1 MAQHTIDLPCIADT
15 YCSYDNQ
22 ATNYGSAS
30 LLRSGGYR
38 LTGTGLVVLYYAL
51 TKFNTSALPPRKKI
65 IYAGLRVYSA
75 KAMPAAEGAEVAFN
89 LYDINWEEST
99 ANYNNQGKTD
109 ISYFGQFSGVAF
121 TSGIPSNAWVEI
133 DVTKT
138 PIISA
143 ILDGD
148 ISDKGIIFH
157 WRDVTPGIPSEDY
170 WQIHSRENTNP
181 PVLRIIY
188 EDVPPDK
195 PTLIGPIGEYKDSNS
210 IIRFEW
216 QYNSSVGGVQKK
228 FDLQWSTDQVNWNT
242 ISDETSDTFYDM
254 PAETLPAG
262 NIYWRVQTYN
272 EYDEASGYSDPEVF
286 YSIAAPNYA
295 VIQSISNAARPV
307 IQWQADNQQVFQIQ
321 ILKDDEVV
329 YDSGDMPGISTR
341 QYRIPVFLDDGE
353 YSARVRIKNE
363 YDMWSE
369 WATYQFTISTT
380 KPGKPVLSVQRSP
393 YGLELTIGNVQGDA
407 YIYRDGIPIAKAT
420 GQKYYD
426 NTVANGKEYRYFV
439 RALSAN
445 GFADSDTIIG
455 VPAFRFGLLNIGNE
469 VIELKY
475 NLNSVPDKS
484 MNYAL
489 VGAMNHYDGRELPVS
504 EMSEFTD
511 INLSLTYFFR
521 RFTKVKKI
529 MEATR
534 KKGVVLY
541 RDKKGLKLYGV
552 ITNVT
557 INDVIN
563 GYIVSFTIAATDHK
577 EAVEIT

>member
-1 MAQHTIDLPCIADT
+1 MAQYTIDLPCIADT
-15 YCSYDNQ
+15 YCSYDNPSS
-22 ATNYGSAS
+22 NYGSAS
-30 LLRSGGYR
+30 LLRSGGER
-38 LTGTGLVVLYYAL
+38 FTGTDLVVLYYAL

-65 IYAGLRVYSA
+65 NYVGLRLYSV
-75 KAMPAAEGAEVAFN
+75 KAMPGAERAGVAFN
-89 LYDINWEEST
+89 VYDINWDDST

-109 ISYFGQFSGVAF
+109 ISYFGQFSWVAF

-170 WQIHSRENTNP
+170 WQVHSRENTNA
-181 PVLRIIY
+181 PVLRVVY

-195 PTLIGPIGEYKDSNS
+195 PTLISPIGEYKDSNS

-254 PAETLPAG
+254 PAETLPSG
-262 NIYWRVQTYN
+262 NIYWRVRTYN
-272 EYDEASGYSDPEVF
+272 EYDEASEYSDVATF
-286 YSIAAPNYA
+286 YSIAAPDYV
-295 VIQSISNAARPV
+295 VIQSVSNNARPV
-307 IQWQADNQQVFQIQ
+307 IQWQTNNQQLYQIQ
-321 ILKDDEVV
+321 ILQGENIVF
-329 YDSGDMPGISTR
+329 DSGEQPGVNARSYKIKD
-341 QYRIPVFLDDGE
+341 FLNDGT
-353 YSARVRIKNE
+353 YTAQIRVKNE
-363 YDMWSE
+363 YDLWSDWSE
-369 WATYQFTISTT
+369 YQFVISTT
-380 KPGKPVLSVQRSP
+380 KPDKPILAVQRSP
-393 YGLELTIGNVQGDA
+393 YGLELTIGNVQGEA
-407 YIYRDGIPIAKAT
+407 YIYRDGVPIAKVT
-420 GQKYYD
+420 GQKYFD
-426 NTVANGKEYRYFV
+426 HTVANGKEYRYFV

-445 GFADSDTIIG
+445 GFADSDTVIG
-455 VPAFRFGLLNIGNE
+455 VPAFRFGLLNVGNE

-484 MNYAL
+484 LNYAL
-489 VGAMNHYDGRELPVS
+489 VGAMNHYDGREFPIA

-521 RFTKVKKI
+521 RFAKVEKI
-529 MEATR
+529 MEAAR

-552 ITNVT
+552 ITNIT
-557 INDVIN
+557 IQDVIN
-563 GYIVSFTIAATDHK
+563 GYIVSCTISATDYV
-577 EAVEIT
+577 EVVEIT